1 MKRIILFIIFILFAF
16 TTINAQN
23 FKKAFKSIEKGELEA
38 AKVEFD
44 EAIKMNKN
52 DAIGNLGLAL
62 VFSNN
67 EYRGYNYF
75 DAYQH
80 IVVAQNNFH
89 KTDAKQINKVASY
102 VSKEIVD
109 KEIIRIDDILFD
121 FVKTQNKFSFV
132 EKFVNECKSSKHYQE
147 IVTIRNKLE
156 FDKAKTYNT
165 ISVYNNFINKYPD
178 AAEVPEVKELISKI
192 AFNDAKK
199 LNTIEAYDNF
209 INKYPNSF
217 KVPNAKFYKLK
228 LDYEMAKTIN
238 SIDSYNEFIKN
249 YPNAKQTKE
258 IEMLRKK
265 QAFENSVRINTVYTY
280 SKFIKEYPKAEQT
293 SQAIINRDSLAF
305 IKAKSINTFES
316 YNDFIQKYPNAKQ
329 IKEVEKNQQRFGI
342 GKEKLC
348 ATRERKNIMSNRIKS
363 CKGYNYE
370 PDKPENKYLV
380 SEKKYDTKGNLTE
393 EIVNINKSN
402 LKFLFI
408 YDNENNLIEKKKFK
422 ADILHYKINY
432 KYDGKWNKIKEIK
445 NCSSKE
451 IYNCKSSISMF
462 DYNKNGDLIK
472 CFCSN
477 TSGDTI
483 QNNKYNYND
492 KDYITTEIIYKRNE
506 ILEFLVSKVEYKYDV
521 SGHIIE
527 KIEYNSN
534 KKIDKVDSYK
544 YDKNGKVV
552 EYNGYSAYGEKR
564 LTYKYNNAGFIVEES
579 SWNVKTNELI
589 SLIKYFYA
597 FY

>member
-1 MKRIILFIIFILFAF
+1 MKKTIFFIVLIFFAF

-23 FKKAFKSIEKGELEA
+23 YKKAFKSLEKGELEA

-52 DAIGNLGLAL
+52 DAVANLGLAI
-62 VFSNN
+62 VFSNSA
-67 EYRGYNYF
+67 YRGYNFF
-75 DAYQH
+75 DAYQC

-89 KTDAKQINKVASY
+89 KIDEKQVNKISSY

-109 KEIIRIDDILFD
+109 KEIIRIDDQLFD
-121 FVKTQNKFSFV
+121 FVKTQNKFSSV

-147 IVTIRNKLE
+147 VVTIRNKLE

-165 ISVYNNFINKYPD
+165 ISVYKNFISKYPD
-178 AAEVPEVKELISKI
+178 AEEVPEVKELISKI

-199 LNTIEAYDNF
+199 VNTIEAYDNF
-209 INKYPNSF
+209 INKYPNSS

-228 LDYEMAKTIN
+228 LDYEMTKTIN

-249 YPNAKQTKE
+249 YPDVKQTQE
-258 IEMLRKK
+258 IKMLRNKT
-265 QAFENSVRINTVYTY
+265 AFENTVRINTVYSYT
-280 SKFIKEYPKAEQT
+280 KFIKEYPEVEQAM
-293 SQAIINRDSLAF
+293 QAAINRDSLAF
-305 IKAKSINTFES
+305 IKAKSINTLEA
-316 YNDFIQKYPNAKQ
+316 YNDFIQNYPNAKQ
-329 IKEVEKNQQRFGI
+329 IKEVEKIQQRFGI

-348 ATRERKNIMSNRIKS
+348 ATRERKKIMNNKIKN
-363 CKGYNYE
+363 CKGYIYE
-370 PDKPENKYLV
+370 PEKPENKYLV
-380 SEKKYDTKGNLTE
+380 SEKKYDTNGNLIETIE
-393 EIVNINKSN
+393 NINKIN

-408 YDNENNLIEKKKFK
+408 YDKENNLIEEKKYK
-422 ADILHYKINY
+422 ADILQYKINY

-445 NCSSKE
+445 NCSSSE
-451 IYNCKSSISMF
+451 IYNCKSSISIF
-462 DYNKNGDLIK
+462 DYNKNGDLTR
-472 CFCSN
+472 CFCSKA
-477 TSGDTI
+477 SGDTI

-492 KDYITTEIIYKRNE
+492 NGYLTTEIIYKRNE

-521 SGHIIE
+521 SGNLIE
-527 KIEYNSN
+527 KIEYNSD

-544 YDKNGKVV
+544 RDRNGKVI

-564 LTYKYNNAGFIVEES
+564 LTYKYNNAGFIIEES

-589 SLIKYFYA
+589 GLTKYFYA